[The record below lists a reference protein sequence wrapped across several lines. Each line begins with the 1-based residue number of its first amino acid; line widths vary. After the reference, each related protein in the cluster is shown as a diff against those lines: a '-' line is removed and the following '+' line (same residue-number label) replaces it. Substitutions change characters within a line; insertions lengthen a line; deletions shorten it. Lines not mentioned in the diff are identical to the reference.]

1 MSNKT
6 YDILKLVSMIAT
18 PLATFILTI
27 TDIWG
32 LNQYGTAVAASVSAL
47 GVLLGA
53 ILKVSTD
60 KYWETGIYGNGEE
73 DDEDSDID

>member
-1 MSNKT
+1 MSNKL

-18 PLATFILTI
+18 PLATFILTL

-32 LNQYGTAVAASVSAL
+32 FNQYGTAIAASVSAL
-47 GVLLGA
+47 GILLGT

-60 KYWETGIYGNGEE
+60 KYWSDQN
-73 DDEDSDID
+73 DDEGGEG

>member
-1 MSNKT
+1 MSNKL

-18 PLATFILTI
+18 PLATFILTL

-32 LNQYGTAVAASVSAL
+32 FNQYGAAIAASVSAL
-47 GVLLGA
+47 GILLGA

-60 KYWETGIYGNGEE
+60 KYWGEQS
-73 DDEDSDID
+73 DDEGGEG

>member
-1 MSNKT
+1 MSNKL

-18 PLATFILTI
+18 PLATFILTL

-32 LNQYGTAVAASVSAL
+32 FNQDGTAIAASVSAL
-47 GVLLGA
+47 GILLGT

-60 KYWETGIYGNGEE
+60 KYWSDQN
-73 DDEDSDID
+73 DDEGGEG